1 MFSIVSSEG
10 LLGQLVTTISAHQPV
25 EFPKNV
31 QQKVANEVMC
41 NAVELRSSALSAAN
55 PEKIPVTPESLALMI
70 MMIMRRRLSD
80 WQGGRETNQLVHSTK
95 SIVRDLRLHSFA
107 ICLRSA

>member
-1 MFSIVSSEG
+1 MFSIASSEG

-70 MMIMRRRLSD
+70 MRRRLSD